1 MTKSVITTLLVPL
14 AFYFMETFFN
24 LCYEFQP
31 ELVAEHIAR
40 AIADGQAGYVCV
52 ADGVVL
58 NMVQRSPDYRRTV
71 QGAMF
76 AICDSGWLPL
86 YLRWIYGIHR
96 QQYCGPMIFKD
107 LVQARRWRMIFLG
120 TSQRNL
126 DSLQIELAKWNPDV
140 KDMTF
145 KELPY
150 QSVEDFDY
158 KAIARM
164 IADDEADIIWIALG
178 APKQDYFMARLL
190 PHLRRGVMIG
200 VGAAFKFY
208 SGVGERRAPHWLTR
222 MHGEF
227 LFRIAQDPRKQLRR
241 CFWIVAMMPSMLWN
255 EWRRKHRKRIRPQKT
270 LNEKPA

>member
-1 MTKSVITTLLVPL
+1 MTKSVIATLLIPL
-14 AFYFMETFFN
+14 TFYFMETYFN
-24 LCYEFQP
+24 LCYEFSP
-31 ELVAEHIAR
+31 ELAAERIAR
-40 AIADGQAGYVCV
+40 AIAAGQAGYVCV
-52 ADGVVL
+52 ADGVVV
-58 NMVQRSPDYRRTV
+58 NMAQRCPAYRRAV

-76 AICDSGWLPL
+76 AICDSGWVPV
-86 YLRWIYGIHR
+86 YLRWIYGIR
-96 QQYCGPMIFKD
+96 RRQYCGPMIFRD
-107 LVQARRWRMIFLG
+107 LVRVRRWRMIFLG

-150 QSVEDFDY
+150 RSVEAFDY

-190 PHLRRGVMIG
+190 PHLRHGVMIG

-241 CFWIVAMMPSMLWN
+241 CFWIVATMPSMLWH
-255 EWRRKHRKRIRPQKT
+255 EWRRKRRERLRPQKT
-270 LNEKPA
+270 LSGGST